1 MRWLPTE
8 YLLKGVFL
16 GLVAFAALQQSTPA
30 PDGTLPGSWRAL
42 AQFNL
47 LILGGLVVAL
57 VIGAVAKMREGYRAS
72 GRFLLFLLF
81 LLLETPT
88 LVYAGILGGTV
99 AGVVLILPPQNADL
113 LVWCVLGG
121 AGLGLGLGLM
131 RHIQRRS
138 LRLSFI
144 LLAAAALATLFL
156 IWFHDPFSW
165 FHGGRSTEKDDATY
179 LFAAQVLLGIPFFY
193 ILTFA
198 GVEEETEVETGA
210 MAASFAIGVGL
221 LTVHSPQFRFI
232 GLVLPAAW
240 YVWYTIFILPGL
252 RVLKHA
258 FRGLSYAEVGRHRGA
273 LVAFR
278 RALQLDP
285 EHVLAREGFWNVHCA
300 LDLKQLANDPET
312 LALVD
317 FDLCLERV
325 ASLLVR
331 GTPTPDQMEESRRL
345 LELVLSQRP
354 AMRPQVGYWRAVAHT
369 HVHEFDQAVAELH
382 HLLDPDYY
390 GANNPNRLAVLA
402 PAWLLALVL
411 HPELR
416 RRLGETEL
424 ARPGR
429 RMEAIA
435 GVEKHLAAN
444 AGDSGMEELKRQ
456 LYHDLTEAEYEAELS
471 APSASE
477 GAAAHP
483 ARALGAGRSFDHG
496 YVERLGMSLIQDAEH
511 WKRGA
516 EYLRLAARGQ
526 PARAVSIY
534 VQIAKAHLRA
544 NDDAGAVP
552 YFEQA
557 RDAARAVGVK
567 NLADSEQRTYFATV
581 KYLGEAGLFRGNVD
595 SAIENLRLYTESPD
609 SGLETYRALAEA
621 YERKQEPL
629 LALRACEQALLYNSK
644 DPDLVERKH
653 KYYFSV
659 MPEVL
664 HANLD
669 MIRPAFDVP
678 YCTER
683 ARTILENPAFT
694 DLEWLEVA
702 DHLVKLAL
710 VMQPENLSAEVL
722 LARVQLRQG
731 DRDSAIALLEKV
743 REPKPEKFA
752 TSEDEESWYVC
763 CQVLGDLYMEISR
776 ADLAVPCYLDFR
788 KSIRSGAKTLYKLGQ
803 AYEQLGDVPRA
814 IKCYQLVTG
823 YEGNPLVYD
832 ARGALSRLGAS

>member
-16 GLVAFAALQQSTPA
+16 GLILFAALQQSA
-30 PDGTLPGSWRAL
+30 PGSWQTL

-47 LILGGLVVAL
+47 FILGGLVVAL
-57 VIGAVAKMREGYRAS
+57 AIGAVTKMREGYRAS

-88 LVYAGILGGTV
+88 LVYAGILGGAV
-99 AGVVLILPPQNADL
+99 AGVILVLPPQHPDL
-113 LVWCVLGG
+113 LISCVLGG
-121 AGLGLGLGLM
+121 AALGLGLGLM

-144 LLAAAALATLFL
+144 LLAAAALTTLFL

-165 FHGGRSTEKDDATY
+165 FHGGRSTEKDEGTY
-179 LFAAQVLLGIPFFY
+179 LFAVQVLLGIPFFY

-210 MAASFAIGVGL
+210 MAASFAVGVGL
-221 LTVHSPQFRFI
+221 LTIHRPHFRFV
-232 GLVLPAAW
+232 GLLLPAVW
-240 YVWYTIFILPGL
+240 YVWYTLFILPGL

-273 LVAFR
+273 LLAFR

-285 EHVLAREGFWNVHCA
+285 QHALAREGFWNVHCA

-325 ASLLVR
+325 ASLLVQ

-345 LELVLSQRP
+345 TELILSQRP

-369 HVHEFDQAVAELH
+369 HAHEFDQAVAELH

-390 GANNPNRLAVLA
+390 GANNPYRLAVLA

-416 RRLGETEL
+416 RRLGAAEL

-435 GVEKHLAAN
+435 AVEKHLAAN
-444 AGDSGMEELKRQ
+444 PGDGGMEELKRQ
-456 LYHDLTEAEYEAELS
+456 LYHDLTEAEYEAGLPT
-471 APSASE
+471 PSANE
-477 GAAAHP
+477 GTAAPTAALAAA
-483 ARALGAGRSFDHG
+483 RSFDHG

-526 PARAVSIY
+526 PARAVSVY
-534 VQIAKAHLRA
+534 VQIAKAYLRA
-544 NDDAGAVP
+544 NDDDGAVP
-552 YFEQA
+552 FFEKA
-557 RDAARAVGVK
+557 RDAGREYGVK
-567 NLADSEQRTYFATV
+567 NLADAERRAYFATV
-581 KYLGEAGLFRGNVD
+581 KYLGEVGLFRGNVD

-664 HANLD
+664 QANIE
-669 MIRPAFDVP
+669 MIRPAFDVA
-678 YCTER
+678 YCIER
-683 ARTILENPAFT
+683 VRTILENPAFS

-710 VMQPENLSAEVL
+710 VMQPESLTAKVL

-731 DRDSAIALLEKV
+731 DRDGAIALLEKV

-752 TSEDEESWYVC
+752 SGEDEESWYVC

-803 AYEQLGDVPRA
+803 AYEQLGDLERA
-814 IKCYQLVTG
+814 IRCYKLVTG